1 MKKILSA
8 GLTLYALGLSPAV
21 CATPDP
27 SAMTTGQV
35 TFVMKE
41 IGVGAGYTW
50 GTGQLVYGGRSYDFT
65 MSGGGLGSVGY
76 SHIAGHGTVHNLAR
90 LQDFDGTYWAVQ
102 AEATMGRGVGSKL
115 LENNHRVDINLTAAT
130 ASGARLSA
138 EAMRITFHLRPSH

>member
-8 GLTLYALGLSPAV
+8 GLSLYALGLHAAV

-27 SAMTTGQV
+27 AAMTTGHV
-35 TFVMKE
+35 TFMMKE

-50 GTGQLVYGGRSYDFT
+50 GTGQLVYAGRSYDFT
-65 MSGGGLGSVGY
+65 ISGGGLGSVGY
-76 SHIAGHGTVHNLAR
+76 SHIQGHGTVRNLAR

-102 AEATMGRGVGSKL
+102 AEATMGKGLGSKL
-115 LENNHRVDINLTAAT
+115 MENNHQVDIDLTAAT

-138 EAMRITFHLRPSH
+138 EAMRITLHLRPPI